1 MRPQEPRPGDQDP
14 IARRQ
19 PGFRVADQRPATHK
33 DHRPVEYSDRSGRWT
48 PSPSKVLIDAR
59 TQVEFAD
66 MVCRM
71 LRDSRKRQRLTQAEV
86 SARTGGLVS
95 KAALANYETG
105 HRSLRIE
112 VLWILARAL
121 DEDLGELLF
130 TAEQSL
136 SLHLDQQA
144 PSVLIDPEVVRASE
158 DPRLAPVRRWVE
170 LRQSNNP
177 GGVAPGPMVLDA
189 AAIDALASLM
199 ELTPQE
205 CAAVL
210 QSLAGR
216 HRPVLPVQTRP
227 PAETPGIPDVG

>member
-1 MRPQEPRPGDQDP
+1 MVD
-14 IARRQ
+14 
-19 PGFRVADQRPATHK
+19 AT
-33 DHRPVEYSDRSGRWT
+33 
-48 PSPSKVLIDAR
+48 
-59 TQVEFAD
+59 TQVEYAE

-71 LRDSRKRQRLTQAEV
+71 LRDSRKRQRLTQADV
-86 SARTGGLVS
+86 SSRTGGLVS

-144 PSVLIDPEVVRASE
+144 PSVLIDPDVVRASE
-158 DPRLAPVRRWVE
+158 DPRLGPVRRWVE
-170 LRQSNNP
+170 LRQSSLP

-189 AAIDALASLM
+189 VAIEALAALM

-210 QSLAGR
+210 QTLAGR
-216 HRPVLPVQTRP
+216 SRPVLPSQARGSVGTS
-227 PAETPGIPDVG
+227 ESPDVG